1 MEIVAVLLNLLLD
14 SAIAVVSPSLFLT
27 SLHGNCVSVLVLL
40 DFRKEKPRKRRSSP
54 GQPGTKMYTLTI
66 LPISI

>member
-14 SAIAVVSPSLFLT
+14 SAIALVSPSLFLT

-40 DFRKEKPRKRRSSP
+40 DFRKEKPRKRRLSP
-54 GQPGTKMYTLTI
+54 GQPGTKMYPMAT